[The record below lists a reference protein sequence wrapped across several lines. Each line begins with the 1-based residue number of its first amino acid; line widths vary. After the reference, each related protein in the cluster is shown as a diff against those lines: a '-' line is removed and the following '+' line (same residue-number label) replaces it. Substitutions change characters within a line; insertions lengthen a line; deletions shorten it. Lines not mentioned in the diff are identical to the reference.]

1 MKIDRVTLPNG
12 LTVKDDKRICGKKD
26 QETRLLTNR
35 YLTSIRKVNK
45 SKLTETQIYKLIYDI
60 YLEEIAKWLIEEK
73 KEFTFYN
80 NYITLVV
87 INKDNLSIKYKYNIE
102 RHGNDPMLFI
112 KAHKNMY
119 KKFGRHF
126 LATFTGKAKDMF
138 DDARERFEEYLSL
151 KERGYVKTKDA

>member
-1 MKIDRVTLPNG
+1 MKIDKVTLPNG
-12 LTVKDDKRICGKKD
+12 LTVRDDRKKCGKKD

-35 YLTSIRKVNK
+35 YLTSIKKTNK
-45 SKLTETQIYKLIYDI
+45 SSLTEGQIHRLIYDI

-73 KEFTFYN
+73 KEYTFYN

-87 INKDNLSIKYKYNIE
+87 VNRDHLSHKFKYNIN

-126 LATFTGKAKDMF
+126 LATFTGKAQDMF
-138 DDARERFEEYLSL
+138 DDARRRFEEYLSL
-151 KERGYVKTKDA
+151 KERGYVKTKNA